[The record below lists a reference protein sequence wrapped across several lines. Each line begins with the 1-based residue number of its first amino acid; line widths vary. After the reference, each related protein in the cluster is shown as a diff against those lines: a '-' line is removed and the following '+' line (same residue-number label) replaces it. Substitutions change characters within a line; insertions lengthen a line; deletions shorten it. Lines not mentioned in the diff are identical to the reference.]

1 MDFSEIKPNYQ
12 IYWHKFL
19 KNIWL
24 MLWRKLKKKNQKCQK
39 PNKTKQQTKK
49 QNSQYVYVKTKID
62 GDV

>member
-24 MLWRKLKKKNQKCQK
+24 MLWRKLQKKQKCQK